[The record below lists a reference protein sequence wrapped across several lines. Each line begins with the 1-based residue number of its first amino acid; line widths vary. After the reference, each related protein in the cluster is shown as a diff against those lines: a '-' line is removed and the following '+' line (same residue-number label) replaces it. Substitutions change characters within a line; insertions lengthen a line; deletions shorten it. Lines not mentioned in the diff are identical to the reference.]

1 MPPLNLRIPG
11 PTPLPD
17 EVREAL
23 SRPMINHRGA
33 EFKAILKDVTARVQH
48 FYGTGNE
55 VLFYTAS
62 GTGGLEAAVVNTL
75 SPGDTMIG
83 VEIGVFGK
91 RAITIAERYGMNVV
105 PYRVPWGQAA
115 DPDRLRELLRDHPET
130 SAVWLT
136 HNETS
141 TGVTNP
147 MPELVAAI
155 KAESEALILVDSVSG
170 MAALPLPVDELGLD
184 VVVSGSQKA
193 WMIPPGLTTISV
205 SDRAWAA
212 SERSTTPRFYWDF
225 AAMRKAAREGSTAFT
240 PAISLFYALQV
251 ALELMMAEGKEAIHD
266 RHARAGAWV
275 RAEVQALGL
284 ELFADPRH
292 ASNVV
297 TSVLPPT
304 NIAADEIRNALR
316 ERSNIV
322 LAGGQGDLKGRI
334 FRIGHLGL
342 FTDADLQAVLDGLRE
357 VIAEPSAISRQP
369 SA

>member
-11 PTPLPD
+11 PTPLPN

-33 EFKAILKDVTARVQH
+33 EFKAILRDVTAKVQH
-48 FYGTGNE
+48 FYGTQNE

-91 RAITIAERYGMNVV
+91 RANTIAERYGVRV
-105 PYRVPWGQAA
+105 IPYRVPWGQAA
-115 DPDRLRELLRDHPET
+115 DPDELRALLRRHPET
-130 SAVWLT
+130 KAVWLT

-193 WMIPPGLTTISV
+193 WMIPPGLATLSV
-205 SDRAWAA
+205 SERAWAA
-212 SERSTTPRFYWDF
+212 NQRCTAPRFYWDF

-251 ALELMMAEGKEAIHD
+251 ALDLMLQEGKEAIYE
-266 RHARAGAWV
+266 RHRRAGAWM
-275 RAEVQALGL
+275 REQVQALGL
-284 ELFADPRH
+284 RLFADPRH
-292 ASNVV
+292 ASDVV
-297 TSVLPPT
+297 TAVLPPEGVDP
-304 NIAADEIRNALR
+304 DELRAQLR
-316 ERSNIV
+316 ERYNIV
-322 LAGGQGDLKGRI
+322 LAGGQGELKGKI

-342 FTDADLQAVLDGLRE
+342 FTQDELQAVIDGLRE
-357 VIAEPSAISRQP
+357 VIAARVSA
-369 SA
+369 

>member
-33 EFKAILKDVTARVQH
+33 EFKAILKDVTAKTQH
-48 FYGTGNE
+48 FYGTQNE
-55 VLFYTAS
+55 LLFYTCS

-75 SPGDTMIG
+75 SPGDKAVM

-91 RAITIAERYGMNVV
+91 RAITIATTYGVNVV
-105 PYRVPWGQAA
+105 PYKVQSGQAA
-115 DPDRLRELLRDHPET
+115 DPTALRDLLKQHPDAK
-130 SAVWLT
+130 AVWLT

-155 KAESEALILVDSVSG
+155 KEVSEALILVDSVSG
-170 MAALPLPVDELGLD
+170 MAALPLSVDELGLD

-193 WMIPPGLTTISV
+193 WMIPPGLAVLSV
-205 SDRAWAA
+205 SDKAWAA
-212 SERSTTPRFYWDF
+212 HEQARLPRYYWDF
-225 AAMRKAAREGSTAFT
+225 GAMRKAAKDGSTAFT
-240 PAISLFYALQV
+240 PAVSLFYALQV
-251 ALELMMAEGKEAIHD
+251 ALDLMLHEGKEAIQA
-266 RHARAGAWV
+266 RHRRMGEWV
-275 RAEVQALGL
+275 RAQIKELGL
-284 ELFADPRH
+284 ESFADPRV

-297 TSVLPPT
+297 TSVLPPAGMT
-304 NIAADEIRNALR
+304 NDQIRTAMR
-316 ERSNIV
+316 ERFNIV
-322 LAGGQGDLKGRI
+322 LAGGQGDLKSRI

-342 FTDADLQAVLDGLRE
+342 FTDADMQAVIDGLRD
-357 VIAEPSAISRQP
+357 VINS
-369 SA
+369 

>member
-33 EFKAILKDVTARVQH
+33 EFKAILKDVTEKTQH
-48 FYGTGNE
+48 FYGTKNE
-55 VLFYTAS
+55 LLFYTCS

-75 SPGDTMIG
+75 SPGDKALM

-91 RAITIAERYGMNVV
+91 RAITIANTYGVNVV
-105 PYRVPWGQAA
+105 PYRVPSGQAA
-115 DPDRLRELLRDHPET
+115 DPAMLADLLRQNPDT
-130 SAVWLT
+130 RAVWLT

-170 MAALPLPVDELGLD
+170 MAALPIEVDELGLD

-193 WMIPPGLTTISV
+193 WMIPPGLATLSV
-205 SDRAWAA
+205 SERAWAA
-212 SERSTTPRFYWDF
+212 HEQARLPRFYWDF
-225 AAMRKAAREGSTAFT
+225 GAMRKAAKDGSTAFT
-240 PAISLFYALQV
+240 PAVSLFYALQV
-251 ALELMMAEGKEAIHD
+251 ALDLMIEEGKAAIQE
-266 RHARAGAWV
+266 RHRQAGEWV
-275 RAEVQALGL
+275 RSQIRELGL
-284 ELFADPRH
+284 ELFADERY

-297 TSVLPPT
+297 TSVLPPEGMT
-304 NIAADEIRNALR
+304 NDQTRTAMR
-316 ERSNIV
+316 ERYNII
-322 LAGGQGDLKGRI
+322 LAGGQGDLKSKI

-342 FTDADLQAVLDGLRE
+342 FTQDDLQAVIDGLRE
-357 VIAEPSAISRQP
+357 VIASR
-369 SA
+369 

>member
-11 PTPLPD
+11 PTPLPN

-33 EFKAILKDVTARVQH
+33 EFKAILKDITAKTQH
-48 FYGTGNE
+48 FYGTQNE
-55 VLFYTAS
+55 LLFYTCS

-75 SPGDTMIG
+75 SPGDKAVM

-91 RAITIAERYGMNVV
+91 RAITIATTYGVNVV
-105 PYRVPWGQAA
+105 PYRVPSGQAA
-115 DPDRLRELLRDHPET
+115 DPAVLRDLLKQHPDT
-130 SAVWLT
+130 KAVWLT

-147 MPELVAAI
+147 MPELVEAI

-193 WMIPPGLTTISV
+193 WMIPPGLATLSV
-205 SDRAWAA
+205 SDKAWAA
-212 SERSTTPRFYWDF
+212 HEQAKIPRFYWDF
-225 AAMRKAAREGSTAFT
+225 SAMRKAAKEGSTAFT
-240 PAISLFYALQV
+240 PAVSLFYALQV
-251 ALELMMAEGKEAIHD
+251 ALDLMLHEGREAIQQ
-266 RHARAGAWV
+266 RHARMGEWV
-275 RAEVQALGL
+275 RTQVREIGL
-284 ELFADPRH
+284 ELFADQRY

-297 TSVLPPT
+297 TSVLPPEGMT
-304 NIAADEIRNALR
+304 NDQVRTAMR
-316 ERSNIV
+316 EQYNIV
-322 LAGGQGDLKGRI
+322 LAGGQGDLKSKI

-342 FTDADLQAVLDGLRE
+342 FTDEDMQAVIDGLRT
-357 VIAEPSAISRQP
+357 VIGSQ
-369 SA
+369 